1 MNYTELKKAIRGYV
15 ENDFPTITFSDSVTT
30 FTSDEQLATFVKQ
43 AEQRIFNFVQPPIF
57 RKSVIG
63 VFDADNPY
71 LTCPSDFLSPFS
83 LAVINLTTGRRDFL
97 LNKDV
102 EFIREAYPIP
112 TSTGRPRHYA
122 MFGPMV
128 NAGIITTDISLI
140 VGPTPDLNYPAE
152 LHYFYYPESMTTV
165 SGGTT
170 WLGNNFSSALLY
182 GSLLEAYTYMKGEA
196 DVLANYKA
204 RYDEAMMLLKQ
215 LSDGKDRQDAYRSG
229 QVRYPV
235 K

>member
-15 ENDFPTITFSDSVTT
+15 ENDFPTITFADSVTT
-30 FTSDEQLATFVKQ
+30 FTSDEQLAVFVKQ
-43 AEQRIFNFVQPPIF
+43 AEQRIFNAVQPPIF

-71 LTCPSDFLSPFS
+71 LTCPTDFLSPFS

-122 MFGPMV
+122 LFGPMV
-128 NAGIITTDISLI
+128 NGGVITNDISII
-140 VGPTPDLNYPAE
+140 VGPTPDLNYQAE
-152 LHYFYYPESMTTV
+152 LHYFYYPESIVTA
-165 SGGTT
+165 GTS
-170 WLGNNFSSALLY
+170 WLGENFDTVLFYGALQ
-182 GSLLEAYTYMKGEA
+182 EAYTFIKAEPDMLGRIDSQYKEA
-196 DVLANYKA
+196 LA
-204 RYDEAMMLLKQ
+204 LFKQ
-215 LSDGKDRQDAYRSG
+215 LGDGKDRRDTYRDV

-235 K
+235 R

>member
-43 AEQRIFNFVQPPIF
+43 AEQRIFNSVQPPIF

-140 VGPTPDLNYPAE
+140 VGPTPDLNYQAE
-152 LHYFYYPESMTTV
+152 LHYFYYPESIVTA
-165 SGGTT
+165 GTS
-170 WLGNNFSSALLY
+170 WLGENFDTVLLY
-182 GSLLEAYTYMKGEA
+182 GALQEAYTFIKAEQDMMARVDSQYKEA
-196 DVLANYKA
+196 LA
-204 RYDEAMMLLKQ
+204 LFKQ
-215 LSDGKDRQDAYRSG
+215 LGDGKDRRDTYRDV

-235 K
+235 R

>member
-43 AEQRIFNFVQPPIF
+43 AEQRIYNTLQLPIF
-57 RKSVIG
+57 RKSMTG
-63 VFDADNPY
+63 VFDEDNPY
-71 LTCPSDFLSPFS
+71 LSCPPDFLAPFS
-83 LAVINLTTGRRDFL
+83 LSVIIPSTGRRYFL

-122 MFGPMV
+122 IFGPTV
-128 NAGIITTDISLI
+128 NGGVISTNLSYI
-140 VGPTPDLNYPAE
+140 VGPTPDIDYQAE
-152 LHYFYYPESMTTV
+152 IHYFYYPESIVTA
-165 SGGTT
+165 GTS
-170 WLGNNFSSALLY
+170 WLGANFDTVLLY
-182 GSLLEAYTYMKGEA
+182 GALQEAYTFIKAEPDMLGRIDVQYKEA
-196 DVLANYKA
+196 LA
-204 RYDEAMMLLKQ
+204 LCKQ
-215 LSDGKDRQDAYRSG
+215 LADGKDRMDTYRDV

>member
-30 FTSDEQLATFVKQ
+30 FTSDEQLAVFVKQ
-43 AEQRIFNFVQPPIF
+43 AEQRIFNAVQLPMF
-57 RKSVIG
+57 RKSQQG

-83 LAVINLTTGRRDFL
+83 LAVINLVTGRRDFL

-122 MFGPMV
+122 LFGPMV
-128 NAGIITTDISLI
+128 NGATITTTMSFI
-140 VGPTPDLNYPAE
+140 VGPTPDQNYQAE
-152 LHYFYYPESMTTV
+152 IHYFYYPESIVTA
-165 SGGTT
+165 GTS
-170 WLGNNFSSALLY
+170 WLGTNFDTVLFYGALQ
-182 GSLLEAYTYMKGEA
+182 EAYTFIKAEQDMMARIDSQYKEA
-196 DVLANYKA
+196 LA
-204 RYDEAMMLLKQ
+204 LFKQ
-215 LSDGKDRQDAYRSG
+215 LGDGKDRRDTYRDV

-235 K
+235 R

>member
-1 MNYTELKKAIRGYV
+1 MNYTELKAAVRAYI
-15 ENDFPTITFSDSVTT
+15 ENDFPTITFTDSATT
-30 FTSDEQLATFVKQ
+30 LTSDQQLAIFVRQ
-43 AEQRIFNFVQPPIF
+43 AEQRIYNSLQPPIF

-102 EFIREAYPIP
+102 EFIRDAYPIP

-122 MFGPMV
+122 LFGPMV
-128 NAGIITTDISLI
+128 NGGIITNDISII
-140 VGPTPDLNYPAE
+140 VGPTPDLNYQAE
-152 LHYFYYPESMTTV
+152 LHYFYYPESIV
-165 SGGTT
+165 DAGTS
-170 WLGNNFSSALLY
+170 WLGDNFDSVLLY
-182 GSLLEAYTYMKGEA
+182 GTLQEGYTFIKAEQDMMVRIDTQYKEA
-196 DVLANYKA
+196 LA
-204 RYDEAMMLLKQ
+204 LFKQ
-215 LSDGKDRQDAYRSG
+215 LGDGKNRRDTYRDV

>member
-15 ENDFPTITFSDSVTT
+15 ENDFPTITFTDSATT
-30 FTSDEQLATFVKQ
+30 FTSDEQLAVFVKQ
-43 AEQRIFNFVQPPIF
+43 AEQRIFNSLQPPIF

-122 MFGPMV
+122 LFGPMV
-128 NAGIITTDISLI
+128 NGAVITTDISII
-140 VGPTPDLNYPAE
+140 VGPTPDLNYQAE
-152 LHYFYYPESMTTV
+152 LHYFYYPESIVTA
-165 SGGTT
+165 GTS
-170 WLGNNFSSALLY
+170 WLGTNFDTVLLY
-182 GSLLEAYTYMKGEA
+182 GALQEAYTFIKAEPDMVGRIDAQYKEA
-196 DVLANYKA
+196 LA
-204 RYDEAMMLLKQ
+204 LFKQ
-215 LSDGKDRQDAYRSG
+215 LGDGKDRRDTYRDV

-235 K
+235 R

>member
-15 ENDFPTITFSDSVTT
+15 ENDFPTITFADSVTT
-30 FTSDEQLATFVKQ
+30 YTSDDQLATFVKQ
-43 AEQRIFNFVQPPIF
+43 AEQRIFNSVQPPIF
-57 RKSVIG
+57 RKSGIG

-71 LTCPSDFLSPFS
+71 LTCPTDFLSPFS

-122 MFGPMV
+122 LFGPMV
-128 NAGIITTDISLI
+128 NGGVITNDISII
-140 VGPTPDLNYPAE
+140 VGPTPDLNYQAE
-152 LHYFYYPESMTTV
+152 LHYFYYPESIV
-165 SGGTT
+165 DAGTS
-170 WLGNNFSSALLY
+170 WLGDNFDTVLLY
-182 GSLLEAYTYMKGEA
+182 GALQEAYTFIKAEPDMLGRIDSQYKEA
-196 DVLANYKA
+196 LA
-204 RYDEAMMLLKQ
+204 LFKQ
-215 LSDGKDRQDAYRSG
+215 LGDGKDRRDTYRDV

-235 K
+235 R

>member
-15 ENDFPTITFSDSVTT
+15 ENDFPTITFADSVTT
-30 FTSDEQLATFVKQ
+30 YTSDDQLATFVKQ
-43 AEQRIFNFVQPPIF
+43 AEQRIFNSLQPPIF

-71 LTCPSDFLSPFS
+71 LTCPDDFLSPFS

-122 MFGPMV
+122 LFGPMV
-128 NAGIITTDISLI
+128 NGGVITNDISII
-140 VGPTPDLNYPAE
+140 VGPTPDLNYQAE
-152 LHYFYYPESMTTV
+152 LHYFYYPESIV
-165 SGGTT
+165 DAGTS
-170 WLGNNFSSALLY
+170 WLGDNFDTVLLY
-182 GSLLEAYTYMKGEA
+182 GALQEAYTFIKAEPDMLGRIDAQYKEA
-196 DVLANYKA
+196 LA
-204 RYDEAMMLLKQ
+204 LFKQ
-215 LSDGKDRQDAYRSG
+215 LGDGKDRRDTYRDV

-235 K
+235 R

>member
-15 ENDFPTITFSDSVTT
+15 ENDFPTITFTDSVTT
-30 FTSDEQLATFVKQ
+30 FTSDEQLAVFVKQ
-43 AEQRIFNFVQPPIF
+43 AEQRIFNAVQPPIF
-57 RKSVIG
+57 RTSVIG

-71 LTCPSDFLSPFS
+71 LTCPTDFLSPFS

-122 MFGPMV
+122 LFGPMV
-128 NAGIITTDISLI
+128 NGGVITNDISII
-140 VGPTPDLNYPAE
+140 VGPTPDLDYQAE
-152 LHYFYYPESMTTV
+152 LHYFYYPESIVTA
-165 SGGTT
+165 GTS
-170 WLGNNFSSALLY
+170 WLGENFDTVLFYGALQ
-182 GSLLEAYTYMKGEA
+182 EAYTFIKAEPDMLGRIDSQYKEA
-196 DVLANYKA
+196 LA
-204 RYDEAMMLLKQ
+204 LFKQ
-215 LSDGKDRQDAYRSG
+215 LGDGKDRRDTYRDV

-235 K
+235 R